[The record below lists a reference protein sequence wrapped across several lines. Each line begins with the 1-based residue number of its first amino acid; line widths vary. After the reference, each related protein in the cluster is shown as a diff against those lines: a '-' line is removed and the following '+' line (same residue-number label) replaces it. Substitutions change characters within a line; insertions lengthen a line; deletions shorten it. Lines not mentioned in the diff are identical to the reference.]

1 LFGRRLAV
9 NVLVKRR
16 KLSVRL
22 TPETIPFREGEI
34 RIGLVPFPRKRKD
47 GTYKIGQDSTPY
59 LVFPDNTAY
68 AFNLLFEAHLPLP
81 WTDGTPITLEERERL
96 DDAGWGIMLKYG
108 LIIGEFL
115 TNAFSD
121 SQQSNQ
127 DLVSSE
133 SNAGGY
139 SAWIAHQIEAVP
151 DTVIQALERLLARAM
166 GQGDD
171 AFVAAVFL
179 VACEYSGSG
188 FALTWLLR
196 NDPLF
201 VQDMTHVFEFVL
213 NTGRAP
219 QRDCVDLFD
228 HLLQTAADFSGTETR
243 FWAARVKVHTDAEAV
258 IKSQFLT
265 PVPMAFDTR
274 PITKTLDLAVSK
286 LFAHVDAD
294 RSEAPS
300 IVQRFL
306 FSWWLP
312 DYFAGVNVRDLR
324 ALPAELR
331 AAVNVVWLAI
341 VQDDARPPLQYRARF
356 EQLLAIIPDVLRPD
370 GYRGGA

>member
-1 LFGRRLAV
+1 V
-9 NVLVKRR
+9 EWVSVLTKCRN
-16 KLSVRL
+16 LSEEL
-22 TPETIPFREGEI
+22 T
-34 RIGLVPFPRKRKD
+34 
-47 GTYKIGQDSTPY
+47 
-59 LVFPDNTAY
+59 
-68 AFNLLFEAHLPLP
+68 
-81 WTDGTPITLEERERL
+81 
-96 DDAGWGIMLKYG
+96 
-108 LIIGEFL
+108 IGELFA
-115 TNAFSD
+115 NAC
-121 SQQSNQ
+121 
-127 DLVSSE
+127 SE
-133 SNAGGY
+133 ARPQNARATSY

-166 GQGDD
+166 GEGDD
-171 AFVAAVFL
+171 AYVAAVFL

-188 FALTWLLR
+188 FALTWLFR
-196 NDPLF
+196 SDTLF
-201 VQDMTHVFEFVL
+201 VQDMTHVFQFVL

-258 IKSQFLT
+258 IKSQFLP

-294 RSEAPS
+294 RSAELPG
-300 IVQRFL
+300 IVQSFL

-312 DYFAGVNVRDLR
+312 DYFAGVNLLDLHE
-324 ALPAELR
+324 LSIELR
-331 AAVNVVWLAI
+331 AAVNVVWHAI
-341 VQDDARPPLQYRARF
+341 VLEGARPPSQYRARF